1 MGSKSAKISDYQQ
14 SWGYEDGP
22 GKGPVPP
29 LLMAAISINYRN
41 PDTYNYRRNA
51 TMKQKYLIINDKK
64 NKQFKIQEFAELNKQ
79 KLSLLCEEAY
89 DYKTIKSAVSAGKD
103 ALIATLRTNNFYPP
117 GIYAEK
123 IAHALVQLQK
133 AKDEESVE
141 LFFDDI
147 NLLAG
152 KRHSSEI
159 SEPLED
165 DSADLDEMLEDDFD
179 ENYPEKNGLKKID
192 SSLKIVDEDYVD
204 ANDDE

>member
-1 MGSKSAKISDYQQ
+1 MVSKSAKISDYQQ
-14 SWGYEDGP
+14 SRGYEDGP
-22 GKGPVPP
+22 WKGPGPP
-29 LLMAAISINYRN
+29 LLVATISINYRKS
-41 PDTYNYRRNA
+41 DTYKYRRNA

-152 KRHSSEI
+152 KRQSSEI

-165 DSADLDEMLEDDFD
+165 DSADLDELLEDDFD